1 MSKIIISILA
11 FFFVTNVHAAGNDVP
26 LKKVLIDLGNKQS
39 LQRGAQI
46 YMNNCSGCHTLKYQR
61 YIKFTD
67 HLDLDSKTI
76 EKNLIFTTD
85 LSGERTK
92 IGSLI
97 LNAVNETH
105 SKEAF
110 GVMPP
115 DLTLTARSRGSDWIY
130 TFLLSFYKDE
140 SRPFGA
146 NNKLYPN
153 VNMPHVLW
161 YMEGVKEPTDPS
173 LTDFKYIS
181 SGSMSYDEYES
192 SITDLVNFLTY
203 VSEPAQLDRYRIG
216 FWVILFLV
224 VFSVLA
230 YLLKVEYWKDVK

>member
-1 MSKIIISILA
+1 MIRIPLVLFFIFFSSIGLS
-11 FFFVTNVHAAGNDVP
+11 AGSSAK
-26 LKKVLIDLGNKQS
+26 LEKVLIDLGNKQS

-46 YMNNCSGCHTLKYQR
+46 YMNNCAGCHTLKYQR
-61 YIKFTD
+61 YVKFSE
-67 HLDLDSKTI
+67 HLGLNPKTI
-76 EKNLIFTTD
+76 ENNLIFTTD
-85 LSGERTK
+85 TSGEKTK

-97 LNAVNETH
+97 LNAVNQSH

-110 GVMPP
+110 GVVPP
-115 DLTLTARSRGSDWIY
+115 DLSLTARSRGSDWIY

-161 YMEGVKEPTDPS
+161 YMEGIKKPTDDKMDTFQY
-173 LTDFKYIS
+173 LS
-181 SGSMSYDEYES
+181 SGTHTYDEYKT

-224 VFSVLA
+224 IFSMVA

>member
-224 VFSVLA
+224 VFSALA

>member
-97 LNAVNETH
+97 LNAVNESH

-216 FWVILFLV
+216 FWVILFLL
-224 VFSVLA
+224 VFSALA